1 MGLLKGREREKIFKI
16 SRDFSRI
23 FSLFSL
29 YFSFSFFS
37 LSFSSYFSQK
47 NKGVLIGEPRKG
59 EAMCSVPWYTT
70 QPPTFATALG
80 YFVFFL
86 VSGPNFVQL
95 FGGLSELHF
104 LQNIYFQK
112 YLDVQ
117 FLLVLTLKDL
127 ELWLSRYRFW
137 KEGYAMLKIL

>member
-1 MGLLKGREREKIFKI
+1 MMEERENFFPKFLGIFPKFFH
-16 SRDFSRI
+16 SFPI
-23 FSLFSL
+23 FFLP
-29 YFSFSFFS
+29 FS

-104 LQNIYFQK
+104 LQNIYF
-112 YLDVQ
+112 
-117 FLLVLTLKDL
+117 
-127 ELWLSRYRFW
+127 
-137 KEGYAMLKIL
+137 